1 MANKNPAQR
10 QSNVHDFARTE
21 RIERN
26 QLTDLVINE
35 KLITNHAKAK
45 NLQKKMDRLITIAK
59 KDDVNA
65 RRRVAK
71 VLRNVKVI
79 VNKKEKTVI
88 QKLFEDIAPKYKNRN
103 GGYTRVLKY
112 GNRKGDNSPVS
123 IILFT

>member
-26 QLTDLVINE
+26 QLTDLIINE

-65 RRRVAK
+65 RRKAAK
-71 VLRNVKVI
+71 VLRNVTVT
-79 VNKKEKTVI
+79 VNKKEKTVL